1 MDSMKITLRLFSVA
15 RDLAGFREQT
25 MEIPAGSCAANI
37 LEILQERNPKFSEW
51 QNAIR
56 IAVNQEYVP
65 NDHPLRD
72 GDDVA
77 VIPPVSGG

>member
-1 MDSMKITLRLFSVA
+1 MKVTLRLFSVA
-15 RDLAGFREQT
+15 RELAGFREQS
-25 MEIPAGSCAANI
+25 MELPAGSRADHV
-37 LEILQERNPKFSEW
+37 LEILERSNPAFGGWKHS
-51 QNAIR
+51 IR

-65 NDHPLRD
+65 NNHLLRE

>member
-1 MDSMKITLRLFSVA
+1 MRVTLRLFSVA
-15 RDLAGFREQT
+15 RELAGFREQS
-25 MEIPAGSCAANI
+25 MEIPAGSRAGTI
-37 LEILQERNPKFSEW
+37 LEILERGNPTFGGWKHS
-51 QNAIR
+51 IR

-65 NDHPLRD
+65 NDHPLSE